1 MKNIPWEVKEKNF
14 GIKLYLIKVYRYQRE
29 GTSPLKKRADLDVII
44 LGGKSDNEYN
54 GKTYLLSLKDNTIEE
69 FNSKI
74 TFNITYEFEESRMK
88 CVNEKSFIQVGV
100 DEKGNRNLVS
110 FDEGMFNL

>member
-1 MKNIPWEVKEKNF
+1 M
-14 GIKLYLIKVYRYQRE
+14 
-29 GTSPLKKRADLDVII
+29 II

-110 FDEGMFNL
+110 FYKNVQSIINLNVILINIPITNLLNLQYKSYIYLNKILL

>member
-1 MKNIPWEVKEKNF
+1 M
-14 GIKLYLIKVYRYQRE
+14 
-29 GTSPLKKRADLDVII
+29 II

-110 FDEGMFNL
+110 FDEGMFNLK